1 MTRVAL
7 LPLDDRPVNY
17 DHPWWLGC
25 AAGIDVV
32 RPPREWLGS
41 PLRSAAHERLVDW
54 LRDEASSADGLVV
67 AIDTLGYGG
76 LIPSR
81 QSTTAVE
88 DVVSALEPLRAMRA
102 ARPSTPILAFSIL
115 MRVNR
120 SNSAEE
126 EKAYC
131 ATYGTDLFRLS
142 YLDDKVGRGDAD
154 DGEVGERDRLAAAV
168 PAEIVADYRAGRA
181 RNHAINRLML
191 EWAGDEI
198 VDYALIGQD
207 DTAPY
212 GWNIAE
218 ARELR
223 RMIERDGL
231 AARASVYPG
240 ADEIGSL
247 LIAAFAC
254 RQANFTP
261 RVWPRYSGVDGP
273 LAVTAYEDRPFGEL
287 IKAHLGPLGGSL
299 AGSPDDADLTL
310 AVNAPAVAQTEA
322 WLQLA
327 VRDPARP
334 GIREHGGAIDPA
346 AIARVSREMTTV
358 RRDAGEL
365 ARSVAADIAAGRT
378 VAVVDVA
385 FVNGPDLAF
394 AEALIAR
401 VPLARL
407 AAYAAWNTAGNSLGS
422 ALAQGVVRAITCR
435 QEQPAGVLSAQL
447 TLLFIHLLDD
457 YVFQGLVRT
466 EILID
471 DLPSLGLGVSFE
483 RLPDGLLPEIEA
495 RLRRRLGPYVESLGK
510 RFATDSIANGPTTWR
525 VTASAIEPPT
535 LPWQRAFEVAIT
547 PKIEIAMAPNPDRA

>member
-1 MTRVAL
+1 MSRVAL

-17 DHPWWLGC
+17 DHPWWLGS
-25 AAGIDVV
+25 AAGIDVI

-41 PLRSAAHERLVDW
+41 PFRAAAQERLVEW
-54 LRDEASSADGLVV
+54 LRDEASSVDGLIV

-81 QSTTAVE
+81 QSTTALE
-88 DVVSALEPLRAMRA
+88 DVVAALEPLRAIRT
-102 ARPSTPILAFSIL
+102 ARPTTPILVFSIL

-131 ATYGTDLFRLS
+131 ATYGADLFRLS

-154 DGEVGERDRLAAAV
+154 KRESTERNQLAAAV
-168 PAEIVADYRAGRA
+168 PSEVVADYRAGRA

-191 EWAGDEI
+191 EWAADGV

-207 DTAPY
+207 DTAAY

-218 ARELR
+218 ARALR
-223 RMIERDGL
+223 RLIDRDGL

-240 ADEIGSL
+240 TDEVGSL
-247 LIAAFAC
+247 LIAAFTC
-254 RQANFTP
+254 REANFAP
-261 RVWPRYSGVDGP
+261 RVWPRYSGVDGAF
-273 LAVTAYEDRPFGEL
+273 AVTAYEDRPFGEL

-299 AGSPDDADLTL
+299 AGSPDDADLIL
-310 AVNAPAVAQTEA
+310 AVNAPGVAQAEA
-322 WLQLA
+322 WLQPA
-327 VRDPARP
+327 VRDPGRVSAH
-334 GIREHGGAIDPA
+334 EGAGKIDA
-346 AIARVSREMTTV
+346 AALARVDREMTTT
-358 RRDAGEL
+358 RRDVDEL
-365 ARSVAADIAAGRT
+365 ARCVAADIAAGRT

-385 FVNGPDLAF
+385 FVNGADLAF
-394 AEALIAR
+394 AGTLLAR

-435 QEQPAGVLSAQL
+435 VEQPAGVLNAHL
-447 TLLFIHLLDD
+447 GLLFIHLLDD

-466 EILID
+466 DLLLD

-483 RLPDGLLPEIEA
+483 RLPEGVLPEIE
-495 RLRRRLGPYVESLGK
+495 RRLGERLEAHVESIGERL
-510 RFATDSIANGPTTWR
+510 AADSIANGPTVLR
-525 VTASAIEPPT
+525 VTTYAIEPPT
-535 LPWQRAFEVAIT
+535 LPWQRVFEIAIT
-547 PKIEIAMAPNPDRA
+547 PRIETATAPKAHRA